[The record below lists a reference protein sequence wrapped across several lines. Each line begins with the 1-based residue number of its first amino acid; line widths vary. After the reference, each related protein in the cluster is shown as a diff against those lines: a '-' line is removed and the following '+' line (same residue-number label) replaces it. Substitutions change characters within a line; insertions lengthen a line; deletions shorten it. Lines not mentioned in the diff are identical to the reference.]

1 MSDSLPPLPAPI
13 PPPADGD
20 EGHAVDLLIHERP
33 RILRTKLAVLA
44 TQLEERL
51 KLRAAHLAQIEESLQ
66 VTGERLFALEEL
78 RLQGFIPDSALV
90 TYWLGRQATLET
102 EIRTTTAETWRDVAS
117 VMQEFLTVWEALE
130 QSRVRAEFLRG
141 QLREGPQ

>member
-1 MSDSLPPLPAPI
+1 MSNNLPPLPAPI

-20 EGHAVDLLIHERP
+20 EGNAVDLLIHERP

-51 KLRAAHLAQIEESLQ
+51 KLRAAHLTQIEESLQ

-78 RLQGFIPDSALV
+78 RAHGYTPDNALV
-90 TYWLGRQATLET
+90 TYWLERQAKLEAET
-102 EIRTTTAETWRDVAS
+102 RTVTAETWRDVAS

-141 QLREGPQ
+141 QLREDPQ